1 MIPRALP
8 THLAKVAFAIIIALL
23 GFPCAS
29 WAISPLK
36 LAGAVEG
43 RVSDD
48 TGKPQMGAVVQLYNR
63 QEKLVERQLTN
74 GEGLFVFAGLIPDMY
89 SVRVTLATFLP
100 AIRNA
105 ILVQA
110 GRSSLLDVSLSGLFS
125 SIHFLPGSGRGDGIV
140 NDDWKWILRS
150 SSSTRPVFRYLPQD
164 PTTIASSKQRSALF
178 TDPRGLVSFSAG
190 DPNAGG
196 STGEVGT
203 GFAFAASMM
212 GANQVGVAGD
222 VGYGM
227 SAEPPSAAVRT
238 TFSRAIG
245 EESPEV
251 SVTLRQL
258 YIPRW
263 EASYATGSVPAAG
276 VPPLRSIAVNFADK
290 TQITDAL
297 SIEYGAEFD
306 TISFVGHLHYF
317 SPYARLTYSLG
328 ANGTLDV
335 TYTSGNARP
344 ELGFENSIDP
354 GVELQHDLA
363 ALGSVAPVTLQSGR
377 ARVQRGEDYEI
388 GYSRRMGSRELRIS
402 GYRENVQNAALLL
415 AGADGT
421 PFAGDLLPDAYTDS
435 LLFDAGNYHTIGY
448 TAAVTQDLGENYKIT
463 VTYGS
468 VGVLAP
474 RSQQLT
480 SDSPEDLRDLIRPSQ
495 REALTTRVAGTIP
508 RAGTHFIASYQFM
521 DDRAATAG
529 HLYATDSIQ
538 PVPGL
543 NFSVRQP
550 VPAVLGLPF
559 RMEANVDLTN
569 MLAQGYLPVSL
580 PDGRQMLLV
589 HTPKSVR
596 AGLSFRF

>member
-1 MIPRALP
+1 MIPRAP
-8 THLAKVAFAIIIALL
+8 HSQFATAAIALIIGVL
-23 GFPCAS
+23 GIPRAS
-29 WAISPLK
+29 WAISPIQ

-43 RVSDD
+43 RVCDD

-63 QEKLVERQLTN
+63 QDKLVERQLTN
-74 GEGLFVFAGLIPDMY
+74 GDGLFVFAGLLPDVY

-100 AIRNA
+100 AIRDE
-105 ILVQA
+105 ILVRA
-110 GRSSLLDVSLSGLFS
+110 GQSRLLDVSLSGLFS
-125 SIHFLPGSGRGDGIV
+125 SIHFLPRSGKGDGIV

-150 SSSTRPVFRYLPQD
+150 SSATRPVFRYLPSD
-164 PTTIASSKQRSALF
+164 PDAIAVSQQRSAIF

-190 DPNAGG
+190 DSTTG

-203 GFAFAASMM
+203 AFAFAASML
-212 GANQVGVAGD
+212 GSNQVGFAGD

-227 SAEPPSAAVRT
+227 SADAPSAAVRT

-258 YIPRW
+258 YVPRW
-263 EASYATGSVPAAG
+263 EGNYSTGSGPAAG
-276 VPPLRSIAVNFADK
+276 VPPLRSISVSFADK
-290 TQITDAL
+290 TQITDAI
-297 SIEYGAEFD
+297 SIEYGADFD
-306 TISFVGHLHYF
+306 TISFVDHLHYF

-328 ANGTLDV
+328 SNGKFDV
-335 TYTSGNARP
+335 TYTSGNSRP
-344 ELGFENSIDP
+344 GLGLQGSSDP
-354 GVELQHDLA
+354 GVALQRDVA
-363 ALGSVAPVTLQSGR
+363 SLGAVTPVTLQSGQAR
-377 ARVQRGEDYEI
+377 AQRGEDYEI
-388 GYSRRMGSRELRIS
+388 GYSRRIGSREIHIS
-402 GYRENVQNAALLL
+402 GYREDVQNAALLI
-415 AGADGT
+415 AGADGST
-421 PFAGDLLPDAYTDS
+421 FAGDLIPDVYTDS
-435 LLFDAGNYHTIGY
+435 LLFDAGNYHTMGY
-448 TAAVTQDLGENYKIT
+448 TAALTQNLGDNYKVT
-463 VTYGS
+463 VSYGS

-480 SDSPEDLRDLIRPSQ
+480 ADSADDLRDLIRPSERQ
-495 REALTTRVAGTIP
+495 ALTTRIAGTVP
-508 RAGTHFIASYQFM
+508 RTGTRFLASYQFM

-529 HLYATDSIQ
+529 HLYATDSLQ

-550 VPAVLGLPF
+550 VPPMLGLPF

-580 PDGRQMLLV
+580 PDGRQLLLV